1 MELDDEQFF
10 DYWAKN
16 SLKEKSS
23 SRALLLGLS
32 SGFAIGAC
40 VLVAILTGWYPRATM
55 EANSKM
61 SSAVL
66 FIAILLIS
74 VFIAFVYRKF
84 KWEMQEQRFLEI
96 SAKKNKKQRSS
107 LN

>member
-1 MELDDEQFF
+1 MQLDDEQFF
-10 DYWAKN
+10 DYWTKN
-16 SLKEKSS
+16 SQKQKSS
-23 SRALLLGLS
+23 ARAFMIGLS
-32 SGFAIGAC
+32 SGFVIGAC
-40 VLVAILTGWYPRATM
+40 VLVAILSGWYPRASM

-74 VFIAFVYRKF
+74 VFIAIMYQKF
-84 KWEMQEQRFLEI
+84 RWEMLEQRFLEI
-96 SAKKNKKQRSS
+96 TAKKNKKQGSS